1 MEKIARICWNTNEWK
16 CPSGVE
22 GKSLSKDSFE
32 AKNRFGHEEWLF
44 DETKVIDGYN
54 YGYIQAINTCSN
66 KHVGKC
72 YDIHLFTISPDK
84 QRQYVGCLHNVIG
97 LSRDESKQIY
107 DEYKKLGWIEEM
119 ESQIKGVRGNPK
131 ALKPEFLVNVMFKL
145 DEAEINYGKKP
156 TIRKDSIVPRYNLM
170 NKKGKIKF
178 EHDRYGK

>member
-16 CPSGVE
+16 CPSGLE
-22 GKSLSKDSFE
+22 GKSNLDVPHENKYC
-32 AKNRFGHEEWLF
+32 FGHEEWLF

-54 YGYIQAINTCSN
+54 YGYIQAINTKRN

-84 QRQYVGCLHNVIG
+84 QRLYVGCLHNVIG

-119 ESQIKGVRGNPK
+119 KLQIKDVRGNPE
-131 ALKPEFLVNVMFKL
+131 ALTREFLVNVMFKL
-145 DEAEINYGKKP
+145 DEAEINYGKKLI
-156 TIRKDSIVPRYNLM
+156 IRKNSIGHRYNLM

-178 EHDRYGK
+178 VHDRYGK